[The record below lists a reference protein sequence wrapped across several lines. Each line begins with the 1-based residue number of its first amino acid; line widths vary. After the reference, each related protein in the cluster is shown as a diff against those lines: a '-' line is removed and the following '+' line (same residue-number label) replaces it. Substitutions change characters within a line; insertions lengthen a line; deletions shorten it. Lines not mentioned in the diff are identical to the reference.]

1 MPNSLDIILEIE
13 DLKKQIT
20 ALEEE
25 KQKVTQENQD
35 LKSNLQM
42 LI

>member
-20 ALEEE
+20 TLEEE

-35 LKSNLQM
+35 LKSNL
-42 LI
+42 